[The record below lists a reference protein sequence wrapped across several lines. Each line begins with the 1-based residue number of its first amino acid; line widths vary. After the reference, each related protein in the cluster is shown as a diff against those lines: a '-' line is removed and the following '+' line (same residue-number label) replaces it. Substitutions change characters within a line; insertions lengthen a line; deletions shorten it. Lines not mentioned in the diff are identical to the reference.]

1 VSEREPSQAEV
12 QQAEPEAY
20 EPMEVAV
27 RVEGPVRAQTL
38 PATSYTD
45 RTFDLDATTAVRVA
59 PRDPRRS
66 VLLMTPA
73 AAVWIGPVQSAAKV
87 TVGGLLVA
95 NTPVY
100 HRHTEEVWAIAATG
114 STTLSVHEEFWTE

>member
-1 VSEREPSQAEV
+1 MSQREPTQAEV
-12 QQAEPEAY
+12 QQAEAEYIPLQ
-20 EPMEVAV
+20 EVPV
-27 RVEGPVRAQTL
+27 KIEGPVRAQTL

-45 RTFDLDATTAVRVA
+45 RTFDLDATNAIRVA

-87 TVGGLLVA
+87 NVGGLLVA
-95 NTPVY
+95 NVPVY
-100 HRHTEEVWAIAATG
+100 HRHTEEVWAVAATG
-114 STTLSVHEEFWTE
+114 TTTLSVHEEFWTE

>member
-1 VSEREPSQAEV
+1 MSEREPSQAEV
-12 QQAEPEAY
+12 QQTEPEVY
-20 EPMEVAV
+20 LPQEVPV
-27 RVEGPVRAQTL
+27 RVEGPVRAQAL

-45 RTFDLDATTAVRVA
+45 RTFELDALTAVRVA
-59 PRDPRRS
+59 PRDPRRA

-87 TVGGLLVA
+87 NVGGLLVA
-95 NTPVY
+95 NVPVY

-114 STTLSVHEEFWTE
+114 TTTLSVHEEFWTE